1 MDPAL
6 REIVK
11 ELCEF
16 LAMRYMDDIGYTP
29 SGLAEIIQRLRTL

>member
-16 LAMRYMDDIGYTP
+16 LAMRYFDEIGYTP
-29 SGLAEIIQRLRTL
+29 LGLAEIIQRLQKL